1 MIQGISLARVA
12 GMYAMD
18 GWHNPFNARHWAS
31 AAGAMCLRHLLAV
44 NGTVAPVRMIAYNA
58 MVHCT
63 NARFF
68 TRLS

>member
-12 GMYAMD
+12 GMYAME
-18 GWHNPFNARHWAS
+18 GSHNPVNARHWHGRS
-31 AAGAMCLRHLLAV
+31 PCHLPIPFTGSIAA
-44 NGTVAPVRMIAYNA
+44 VAPVRLIAYNA